1 MLLKVSLSRDI
12 NRFPSFNPFPRRI
25 IRKCSCVDIKQK
37 AGCVSHIDDPTN
49 LRSTF
54 AYTLSTER
62 FVCWR
67 THVSTR
73 YGVVFGFSL
82 R

>member
-1 MLLKVSLSRDI
+1 MNLI
-12 NRFPSFNPFPRRI
+12 ARFRRI
-25 IRKCSCVDIKQK
+25 IKKCGCVDIKQK

-62 FVCWR
+62 YVCWR
-67 THVSTR
+67 THVSKINKAI
-73 YGVVFGFSL
+73 SNAIN
-82 R
+82 